1 MFWFLFY
8 LTKVDIHCK
17 IDVYLLKGKKLM
29 FGHRSDGRKLKTLP
43 PFFRVIPSVMLER
56 SDAQVYFKQ
65 DISLKT
71 IDEYID
77 KKAAEGIKFS
87 YMNIIYAALIRILAE
102 RPQLNRFAMNGTLY
116 ARNQILV
123 SLAIKKNLSDDGT
136 ETTIKLPFTG
146 TENIFEIKEI
156 LDKVIESNKNTSTA
170 NSTDRLAKALSLV
183 SNGSLRRA
191 VKCLSFLDKHG
202 IMPKAVINAS
212 PFHTSVFLTN
222 VGSLGIDSVYHHLY
236 NFGTTSLFFAMGK
249 KKKSFI
255 YDDDEIHEEKCIT
268 LAFVGDERICD
279 GYYFANSFKLLSKY
293 LRKPELLEEH
303 AQVKEDIK

>member
-1 MFWFLFY
+1 M
-8 LTKVDIHCK
+8 
-17 IDVYLLKGKKLM
+17 
-29 FGHRSDGRKLKTLP
+29 
-43 PFFRVIPSVMLER
+43 IP
-56 SDAQVYFKQ
+56 
-65 DISLKT
+65 
-71 IDEYID
+71 
-77 KKAAEGIKFS
+77 

-146 TENIFEIKEI
+146 TENIFEIKEK
-156 LDKVIESNKNTSTA
+156 LDKVIEANKDTSTA

-183 SNGSLRRA
+183 SNGTLRRA
-191 VKCLSFLDKHG
+191 IKFLSFLDRHG

>member
-1 MFWFLFY
+1 
-8 LTKVDIHCK
+8 
-17 IDVYLLKGKKLM
+17 M

-56 SDAQVYFKQ
+56 SDSQVYFKQ

-87 YMNIIYAALIRILAE
+87 YMNIIYAALVRILAE

-123 SLAIKKNLSDDGT
+123 SLAIKKSLSDDGT

-146 TENIFEIKEI
+146 TENIFKIKEK
-156 LDKVIESNKNTSTA
+156 LDKVIEANKDTSTA

-183 SNGSLRRA
+183 SNGTLRRA
-191 VKCLSFLDKHG
+191 IKFLSFLDRHG

>member
-1 MFWFLFY
+1 
-8 LTKVDIHCK
+8 
-17 IDVYLLKGKKLM
+17 M

-56 SDAQVYFKQ
+56 SDSQVYFKQ

-146 TENIFEIKEI
+146 TENIFEIKEK
-156 LDKVIESNKNTSTA
+156 LDKVIEANKDTSTA

-183 SNGSLRRA
+183 SNGTLRRA
-191 VKCLSFLDKHG
+191 IKFLSFLDRHG

-222 VGSLGIDSVYHHLY
+222 VGSLGLIVFIIIYIILELPAY
-236 NFGTTSLFFAMGK
+236 FLLWAKRRKALFMMMMK
-249 KKKSFI
+249 YMKKS
-255 YDDDEIHEEKCIT
+255 
-268 LAFVGDERICD
+268 V
-279 GYYFANSFKLLSKY
+279 LLSH
-293 LRKPELLEEH
+293 LLEM
-303 AQVKEDIK
+303 KEFVMVTILQIHLSY

>member
-1 MFWFLFY
+1 
-8 LTKVDIHCK
+8 
-17 IDVYLLKGKKLM
+17 M

-56 SDAQVYFKQ
+56 SDSQVYFKQ

-87 YMNIIYAALIRILAE
+87 YMNIIYAALVRILAE

-123 SLAIKKNLSDDGT
+123 SLAIKKSLSDEGT
-136 ETTIKLPFTG
+136 ETTIKMPFTG
-146 TENIFEIKEI
+146 TENIFEIKEK
-156 LDKVIESNKNTSTA
+156 LDKVIEANKDTSTS

-183 SNGSLRRA
+183 SNGTLRRA
-191 VKCLSFLDKHG
+191 IKLLSFLDRHG

-212 PFHTSVFLTN
+212 PFHTSLFLTN